1 MFRALL
7 VCSDHR
13 SLEIVQRVCQDRGND
28 FSSRSTVRDAQVGL
42 DDRDDY
48 DLLIL
53 DWTLPESR
61 EFCDR
66 LSSHPRRAEICLL
79 LLVESEARQD
89 VERVLAAGADD
100 YVIKPLDSTHLKLR
114 LAVAERGWERRRAQQ
129 RACESY
135 RETAEQLTLAATGA
149 HDGFWY
155 VKVKVE
161 DWFQPSAPVWYSPQM
176 KALMGFA
183 DHELDNVLESW
194 SSRLHPDD
202 EARVFQALEDHLLR
216 RAAYDVEYRLQVR
229 SGEYRWFRG
238 RGQAQWD
245 EAGRA
250 TRFAGSVRDVTDQHH
265 FDEALRESESRH
277 RLAAETLRKER
288 ALLQQLVDVHE
299 RERQLFAYEI
309 HDGLVQHLAASL
321 MHLEVFNES
330 KDGPSDLMWY
340 ELARGLKLL
349 RSAVSEGR
357 RLISGLRPP
366 ILDEYGIVAAIEYL
380 INEHREALPEVV
392 FNHETRFA
400 RLPPPLENAVFRVV
414 QEALANVRR
423 HSGCQR
429 AQVQLLQLA
438 DRLRVEVTDWGIG
451 FHPEHVAQD
460 RFGLQ
465 GMRER
470 ARLLG
475 GQATIDSAPGRGTR
489 VSVEFP
495 LLPQ

>member
-7 VCSDHR
+7 VCNDHR
-13 SLEIVQRVCQDRGND
+13 ALEIIQRACQERGD
-28 FSSRSTVRDAQVGL
+28 AISASSTAPDAYEALG
-42 DDRDDY
+42 RGDY
-48 DLLIL
+48 DLVIL
-53 DWTLPESR
+53 DWTDSENR
-61 EFCDR
+61 ELCVR
-66 LSSHPRRAEICLL
+66 LSSHSRRADVWLL
-79 LLVESEARQD
+79 LLVESEAQQD
-89 VERVLAAGADD
+89 LGRLLATGADD
-100 YVIKPLDSTHLKLR
+100 YVVKPLDSNYLKLR
-114 LAVAERGWERRRAQQ
+114 FAVAERAWKRSQQQ

-135 RETAEQLTLAATGA
+135 RETAEQLTLAATGT

-155 VKVKVE
+155 VKVPAQ
-161 DWFQPSAPVWYSPQM
+161 DWFHPSQPIWYSPQM

-183 DHELDNVLESW
+183 DHELENVLESW
-194 SSRLHPDD
+194 ARRLHPDD

-216 RAAYDVEYRLQVR
+216 RAAYDIEYRLQVR

-245 EAGRA
+245 AAGQA
-250 TRFAGSVRDVTDQHH
+250 TRFAGSIRDVTDQHL
-265 FDEALRESESRH
+265 FDEALRDSESRH

-299 RERQLFAYEI
+299 RERQLVAYEI

-380 INEHREALPEVV
+380 IHEHREALLEVD

-429 AQVQLLQLA
+429 ARVQLLQLA
-438 DRLRVEVTDWGIG
+438 DHLRVEVIDWGIG
-451 FHPEHVAQD
+451 FHPEQVAQD
-460 RFGLQ
+460 RFGVQ
-465 GMRER
+465 GIRER

-475 GQATIDSAPGRGTR
+475 GHATIDSAPGRGTH